1 VTENEDIKTSSVSH
15 VWRISAGTSSMSSEA
30 SRKTPLS
37 EHVHAAVYNFG
48 FVAAERYPV
57 GKEPIQGF

>member
-1 VTENEDIKTSSVSH
+1 
-15 VWRISAGTSSMSSEA
+15 MSSET
-30 SRKTPLS
+30 SSKTPLG
-37 EHVHAAVYNFG
+37 ERVHAALYNFG

>member
-1 VTENEDIKTSSVSH
+1 
-15 VWRISAGTSSMSSEA
+15 MSSEA

>member
-1 VTENEDIKTSSVSH
+1 MSDLSSTSSE
-15 VWRISAGTSSMSSEA
+15 T
-30 SRKTPLS
+30 SRKTLLS

-57 GKEPIQGF
+57 GKEPIQSF

>member
-1 VTENEDIKTSSVSH
+1 
-15 VWRISAGTSSMSSEA
+15 MSSET
-30 SRKTPLS
+30 SRKTSLG